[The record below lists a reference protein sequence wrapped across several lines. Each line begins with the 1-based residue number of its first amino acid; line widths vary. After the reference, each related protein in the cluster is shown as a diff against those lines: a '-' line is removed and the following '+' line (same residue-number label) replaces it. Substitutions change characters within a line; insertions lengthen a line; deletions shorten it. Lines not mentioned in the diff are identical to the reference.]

1 MMIPIGLSLG
11 KQKHLLSQ
19 KVVSLLNLEERDAF
33 PKIHT
38 AS

>member
-1 MMIPIGLSLG
+1 MIPIGLSLR

-19 KVVSLLNLEERDAF
+19 EVVSLLNLEGRNAF
-33 PKIHT
+33 PKIRT